1 MTVESSSSLETL
13 VDVAKGEEKLT
24 KEEFEEVVD
33 TMETRKKYNVE
44 SYHML
49 CTSADVVIVCDL
61 DTQEYIQIEVP
72 LDADPDDEVIV
83 TRDI

>member
-1 MTVESSSSLETL
+1 MTAESSNTLETL

-24 KEEFEEVVD
+24 KEEFEGIVD